1 MEHYTTIMSQWY
13 LRPLPFLY
21 QALNELTELS
31 RDFNKIM
38 VPGNQVLVPGNQVR
52 QIQCGLMEMN
62 IFFAEDERIIHR
74 HTWVE
79 PES

>member
-1 MEHYTTIMSQWY
+1 MEDYTTIMSQWY

-31 RDFNKIM
+31 RDFNQIM
-38 VPGNQVLVPGNQVR
+38 VPGNQVR
-52 QIQCGLMEMN
+52 QIQCCLMEK

>member
-1 MEHYTTIMSQWY
+1 MEDYTTIMSQWY

-31 RDFNKIM
+31 RDFNQIM
-38 VPGNQVLVPGNQVR
+38 VPGNQVR
-52 QIQCGLMEMN
+52 QIQCGVMEK

-79 PES
+79 SES